1 MAHGDA
7 VKWRGN
13 WRIEW
18 VASTLHTTSE
28 NGVSSITTVDAH
40 TTAASS
46 RLNWRP
52 PADLNGL
59 VRFAEKRNLVSARVP
74 SHFNCPSTSRIVSCV
89 SPYSREIQ
97 CDLYGYIYD
106 IVIACCSY
114 SPWRSR
120 PHHHKYRRFLSC
132 CLAET
137 LPHLSKYISIC
148 MTSLR
153 VTKCSDPLM
162 VAARIFTGCLK
173 LHSTLQYSLCVRA
186 CCVCEIV
193 HNWVL
198 LYTVSSVHVTKCPV
212 PSWRITLLRS
222 VRPHLT
228 VTCASKSERLRTYVL

>member
-1 MAHGDA
+1 MDSSVSPKNEIWFLRVCHHIST
-7 VKWRGN
+7 VLLLRGLLVVLV
-13 WRIEW
+13 RILARYS
-18 VASTLHTTSE
+18 VTSTATFMTSSLP
-28 NGVSSITTVDAH
+28 VVRTVRGEVAH
-40 TTAASS
+40 TIT
-46 RLNWRP
+46 NTV
-52 PADLNGL
+52 G
-59 VRFAEKRNLVSARVP
+59 
-74 SHFNCPSTSRIVSCV
+74 
-89 SPYSREIQ
+89 
-97 CDLYGYIYD
+97 
-106 IVIACCSY
+106 
-114 SPWRSR
+114 
-120 PHHHKYRRFLSC
+120 FLSC